1 MLDFPYWRCCCLDRS
16 AIILA
21 GGSSNK
27 FNCDKGSLELNGKPL
42 LNYIVDAVKGL
53 VDEVV
58 IVTNSQDRVDAC
70 AKLVSPNVRFAIDI
84 CESKGPLVGALTGFE
99 AVNGEYSALLPFD
112 SPFVSQEVLSLLFD
126 CGVGKAA
133 AIPRWTN
140 QEIEPLHAVYH
151 TKQALKAAKE
161 ALAENQ
167 LDLQVMVEKMRGVRY
182 VSTMVLE
189 QLDPDLKTF
198 FTVNTPLDLKKAAVM
213 GKPRK
218 TSKTKQTHTKR
229 R

>member
-58 IVTNSQDRVDAC
+58 IVTNSQDRVDAY
-70 AKLVSPNVRFAIDI
+70 AELVSPNVRFAIDV
-84 CESKGPLVGALTGFE
+84 CESMGPLVGALTGFE

-161 ALAENQ
+161 ALEENQ

-198 FTVNTPLDLKKAAVM
+198 FTVHTPLDLKKAAVM

-218 TSKTKQTHTKR
+218 TSKTKQTHAR
-229 R
+229 RR

>member
-1 MLDFPYWRCCCLDRS
+1 LDRS

-21 GGSSNK
+21 DGSSNK
-27 FNCDKGSLELNGKPL
+27 FNCDKGSLELNGKSL
-42 LNYIVDAVKGL
+42 LNHVIDVVKGI

-58 IVTNSQDRVDAC
+58 IVTSSQDRAEVY
-70 AKLVSPNVRFAIDI
+70 AKLVSPKVRF
-84 CESKGPLVGALTGFE
+84 
-99 AVNGEYSALLPFD
+99 GEYSALLPFD
-112 SPFVSQEVLSLLFD
+112 SPFVSKEVLSLLFD

-140 QEIEPLHAVYH
+140 QEIEPLHAVYQ

-161 ALAENQ
+161 ALLENQ

-182 VSTMVLE
+182 ISTMVLE

-198 FTVNTPLDLKKAAVM
+198 FTVNTPFDLKKAAVM

-218 TSKTKQTHTKR
+218 TSKIKENRKGKW
-229 R
+229 